1 MPPDQRRNY
10 PGNELDREVIIGKNC
25 WIGMN
30 TVILKG
36 VIIGDNSIIGT
47 GSVVVHDLPGNSLA
61 VGSPAR
67 VAKVYD
73 QVRYG
78 FRIFP

>member
-1 MPPDQRRNY
+1 
-10 PGNELDREVIIGKNC
+10 
-25 WIGMN
+25 MN